1 MRFRIFAGILAI
13 LIASQLIGFVAY
25 FQYSKQKIKKEL
37 KLALKEGVPAD
48 QLVDFQFTASEA
60 KELNWIKS
68 NEFKIG
74 VNYYDVVW
82 KKERNDSVFFSCVN
96 DIQETKLFVQ
106 LTQYVNFNLS
116 NESPHSPLKSIF
128 TTLQQPSILP
138 EKVELSFAFLPKKEN
153 QAIFLYL
160 FTHSN
165 SEVHPLEN
173 PPDFS

>member
-1 MRFRIFAGILAI
+1 MRFRFFAGILTV

-37 KLALKEGVPAD
+37 KLALKEGVPVD
-48 QLVDFQFTASEA
+48 QLVKFQFTVSEA
-60 KELNWIKS
+60 KDLNWIKS

-116 NESPHSPLKSIF
+116 NDTPHSPLKSIF

-138 EKVELSFAFLPKKEN
+138 EKVELSFAFLPKKETKV
-153 QAIFLYL
+153 IFWYHLTYSISDIYP
-160 FTHSN
+160 F
-165 SEVHPLEN
+165 EN
-173 PPDFS
+173 PPDFG

>member
-1 MRFRIFAGILAI
+1 MRFRFFAGILAV

-37 KLALKEGVPAD
+37 KLALKEGVPMD
-48 QLVDFQFTASEA
+48 QLVKFQFTASEA

-68 NEFKIG
+68 NEFKMG
-74 VNYYDVVW
+74 DNYYDVVW
-82 KKERNDSVFFSCVN
+82 KNERNDSVFFSCVN

-116 NESPHSPLKSIF
+116 NETPFSPLKSIF

-138 EKVELSFAFLPKKEN
+138 EKVEFSLAFLPKEYTK
-153 QAIFLYL
+153 AHFLYQ
-160 FTHSN
+160 FTCSV
-165 SEVHPLEN
+165 SDIYPLEN
-173 PPDFS
+173 PPDFG